1 MKILL
6 LFLSIICLIC
16 TVSVNAQN
24 VDTSHI
30 ELMKRVINELYNQ
43 RNFEAVDEII
53 ASDYVEYT
61 NGVPTKSPSA
71 VKETVFWL
79 LKTAP
84 DFQVEI
90 KDIFSSGDKV
100 VVRWEYNGTNQKV
113 EKAIT
118 IQGMF
123 IGQFAE
129 GKLKNGWQ
137 VFDNLSRFQ
146 QLGYKLIPPPGEE
159 IE

>member
-1 MKILL
+1 MKNKLL
-6 LFLSIICLIC
+6 LLIVTCLIC
-16 TVSVNAQN
+16 TVSLGAQD
-24 VDTSHI
+24 VDTTNI
-30 ELMKRVINELYNQ
+30 NLMKRVVEELYNQ

-53 ASDYVEYT
+53 ARDYVEYT
-61 NGVPTKSPSA
+61 NGVSTKSPSA

-84 DFQVEI
+84 DFRVEI

-100 VVRWEYNGTNQKV
+100 VVRWEYSGTNQKV
-113 EKAIT
+113 EKIIS

-137 VFDNLSRFQ
+137 VFDNLNRFK
-146 QLGYKLIPPPGEE
+146 QLGYSLIPPPGEE
-159 IE
+159 TE